1 MASDSVFVFKINTA
15 QSIDSDDDAC
25 RVKPEALSKFFYFDT
40 VIGSCVS
47 SWILSN
53 LRVLNPVDTLDQPMA
68 HLAKPS

>member
-25 RVKPEALSKFFYFDT
+25 RVKPEAHSKGFDFDT
-40 VIGSCVS
+40 VIGRCVS

-53 LRVLNPVDTLDQPMA
+53 LRVLNPVDTLEPPMA